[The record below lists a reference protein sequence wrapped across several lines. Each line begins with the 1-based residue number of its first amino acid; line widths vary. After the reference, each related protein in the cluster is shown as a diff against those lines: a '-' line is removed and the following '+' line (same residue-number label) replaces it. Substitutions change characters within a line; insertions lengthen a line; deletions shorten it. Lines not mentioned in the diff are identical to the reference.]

1 MARDIDL
8 MEYLPP
14 VFGEIQEIKH
24 LMQTDSEEVNLLWKA
39 YEDLMND
46 QFVYDAT
53 ENGIKRWEKILGI
66 KPSASS
72 TLEDR
77 RWEVLNRLNVK
88 IPYTMTMLKNK
99 LSSMYG
105 DNFSLKLISDT
116 YTLQVRIPM
125 SELKNIESVRNML
138 DVLVPANLYIDLDV
152 DEKFK
157 KKERKRK

>member
-14 VFGEIQEIKH
+14 VFGEIQEIKY
-24 LMQTDSEEVNLLWKA
+24 LMHTDSEEVNLLWKA
-39 YEDLMND
+39 YEDLMYD

-116 YTLQVRIPM
+116 YTLKVRIPM

-152 DEKFK
+152 DEKF
-157 KKERKRK
+157 